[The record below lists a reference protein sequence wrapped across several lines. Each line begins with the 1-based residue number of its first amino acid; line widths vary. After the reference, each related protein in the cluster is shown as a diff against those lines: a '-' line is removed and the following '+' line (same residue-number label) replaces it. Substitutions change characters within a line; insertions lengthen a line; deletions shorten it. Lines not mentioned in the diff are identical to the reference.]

1 MDKRYPANAA
11 VSERYQKVAASAL
24 ILLLL
29 VTMPFWLHSVG
40 GYTSLGTRVLVL
52 ALAATALNFLLGYTG
67 VLSFGHAAY
76 FGLGVYGTGLTIK
89 YLVPSTLLGMGVG
102 IVIGVLAAALIGLL
116 IIHLRGIY
124 FAMVTIA
131 FGQVFYFIA
140 YRWNNVT
147 GGDDGLSNWSRQP
160 IDFGFAKL
168 DILHNEWAFYYFVL
182 FFFVLSLAIMAVI
195 LRSPFGRTL
204 LAIRE
209 NERRARFLGI
219 PVDRHIWLSWII
231 SCTFVSLAGTLYA
244 LLNNFADPHDLRW
257 DQSGD
262 FVIMAVLGGMRSFW
276 GPLIGAAIFVVLQD
290 YVSSLTQNWMSFIGL
305 FFVLVV
311 LFFPRGVLGILQR
324 KTAS

>member
-1 MDKRYPANAA
+1 MSPLSRRSADIA
-11 VSERYQKVAASAL
+11 VW
-24 ILLLL
+24 LLLL
-29 VTMPFWLHSVG
+29 TMPFWLNWVG
-40 GYTSLGTRVLVL
+40 GYTALGSRVLVM
-52 ALAATALNFLLGYTG
+52 ALAAMSLNFLLGFTG

-76 FGLGVYGTGLTIK
+76 FGLGVYGAGLTIK
-89 YLVPSTLLGMGVG
+89 YLVPSTLLGMAVGVSVG
-102 IVIGVLAAALIGLL
+102 AVAAALIGML
-116 IIHLRGIY
+116 IVRLRGIY

-140 YRWNNVT
+140 FRWNSVT
-147 GGDDGLSNWSRQP
+147 GGDDGLSGWRRLP
-160 IDFGFAKL
+160 IDLGFTKV
-168 DILHNEWAFYYFVL
+168 DILGSDRAFYYFVL
-182 FFFVLSLAIMAVI
+182 IFFAVAVAIMAAL

-219 PVDRHIWLSWII
+219 PVDRHIWLSWVI
-231 SCTFVSLAGTLYA
+231 SCLFVSLAGTLYA

-262 FVIMAVLGGMRSFW
+262 FVIMAVLGGMRAFW

-290 YVSSLTQNWMSFIGL
+290 YVSSQTANWMSFIGL

-311 LFFPRGVLGILQR
+311 LFFPRGVLGIIRR
-324 KTAS
+324 KATT